1 AVGQNKSVS
10 VLGYHGNTS
19 GAQQCRHFR
28 FRPIPGNLP
37 PTGCSGFLLQCHQIF
52 QEAPRYY
59 HSDHSKITLV
69 INSLRNKALQW
80 AQAFL
85 AVNPISHL
93 TYEHFLG
100 EFQLGGYWQEDDEEG
115 TLISV
120 CDI

>member
-1 AVGQNKSVS
+1 MVEGVS

-37 PTGCSGFLLQCHQIF
+37 PTIF